1 MHAEGFATDGSLLIP
16 LSLVLAVLPFIY
28 CASAAWSRANRLGNY
43 PVVRLI
49 TAGYSRAVSPQ
60 PGFVYVRNSA
70 SVLQQSS
77 LGGSMT
83 ITQKVSRKA
92 RFQMIA
98 FMIEMKRQGQKKSA
112 DIQSY
117 DYLK

>member
-1 MHAEGFATDGSLLIP
+1 MHAEGFATDGSVLIP
-16 LSLVLAVLPFIY
+16 LSLVLAVRPFIY
-28 CASAAWSRANRLGNY
+28 CASAAWPRINRLGNY

-77 LGGSMT
+77 PGGSMI
-83 ITQKVSRKA
+83 ITHNVSRKA

-98 FMIEMKRQGQKKSA
+98 FMTDMKRQGQKKSA

-117 DYLK
+117 GYLK